1 MGNIIAQMCMLVAL
15 LGICIVVSHAQQAKD
30 QKVVYVA
37 GNVKNPAGIPFV
49 TGMRLRDALEAAS
62 GVKDNSNKIRVAHFR
77 LVNGES
83 KLKGKVD
90 FTLIKKRAS
99 QNVLLEP
106 YDIIDVSDKRGSFGH
121 PSGRIRLLPNFLDSQ
136 TPSRPNLYQ

>member
-1 MGNIIAQMCMLVAL
+1 MRKIIAQICMLVAFL
-15 LGICIVVSHAQQAKD
+15 AISIVVGRAQQAKD
-30 QKVVYVA
+30 LKVVYVA

-49 TGMRLRDALEAAS
+49 TGMRLRDALEAAG
-62 GVKDNSNKIRVAHFR
+62 GVKDKSDKVRVAHLR
-77 LVNGES
+77 LVDGES
-83 KLKGKVD
+83 KLKAKVD

-121 PSGRIRLLPNFLDSQ
+121 PSGRFRLPPNFLDSQ
-136 TPSRPNLYQ
+136 TP

>member
-1 MGNIIAQMCMLVAL
+1 MRNIIAQMCMLAAL
-15 LGICIVVSHAQQAKD
+15 FGICVVVSHAQQAKD
-30 QKVVYVA
+30 LKVVYVA
-37 GNVKNPAGIPFV
+37 GNVNNPAGIPFV
-49 TGMRLRDALEAAS
+49 PGMRLRDALEAAH
-62 GVKDNSNKIRVAHFR
+62 GVKDKSNKVRIAHFR
-77 LVNGES
+77 VVDGES

-121 PSGRIRLLPNFLDSQ
+121 PSGRIRLLPNFLGSQ
-136 TPSRPNLYQ
+136 TP